1 MRYSGIKRERKEERT
16 MLRYKG
22 GHKVG
27 KGTYWNFGT
36 GDRIDIS
43 DEGILPGDRKAVYFR
58 MPATG
63 ILVFGPIMGLLYAI
77 FLPFIGIAMLVKL
90 VIQKVVGEVSLS
102 TRSAASFG
110 WRPSESYL
118 AGKKNGEQKEAEAEP
133 DKYTDKE

>member
-77 FLPFIGIAMLVKL
+77 FRGGIVVNEECGQLWMAAER
-90 VIQKVVGEVSLS
+90 VISCG
-102 TRSAASFG
+102 
-110 WRPSESYL
+110 
-118 AGKKNGEQKEAEAEP
+118 QKEWRAERG
-133 DKYTDKE
+133 

>member
-1 MRYSGIKRERKEERT
+1 
-16 MLRYKG
+16 MLKYKG
-22 GHKVG
+22 GQKVG

-36 GDRIDIS
+36 GERIDIS
-43 DEGILPGDRKAVYFR
+43 DEGILPGDRRAVYFR

-90 VIQKVVGEVSLS
+90 VIQKVVGEVKMS

-118 AGKKNGEQKEAEAEP
+118 AGKKNEEQNEVEP
-133 DKYTDKE
+133 DLHEHLDKE